1 MGRGKPARGQYSR
14 AHGIGSA
21 NIKMQHGSLFS
32 SFAIQRRVIGA
43 LLMREVITRYGRDNL
58 GVLWLFFE
66 PMLFTLGVLALWVG
80 SGLHHSSQISIVAF
94 SITGYSSVLVW
105 RNCANRCSMA
115 IQANLNLLYHRN
127 VRVLDLFLTRVIIE
141 ICGATTSFFILSTIF
156 TAAGLMDPPAD
167 TLRVLQAWLLLSWF
181 GTGLALTIG
190 GATAYSDTV
199 EKLWHPISY
208 ILFPLS
214 GAATMVDWLPKNL
227 QDAILLLPMVHG
239 VEMLRDGFF
248 GSAVRTHYDVAYMS
262 LSCLVLSLVGLML
275 VAGAGRRV
283 EVP

>member
-1 MGRGKPARGQYSR
+1 
-14 AHGIGSA
+14 
-21 NIKMQHGSLFS
+21 MQQSDLFS

-43 LLMREVITRYGRDNL
+43 LLMREIITRFGRDNL

-80 SGLHHSSQISIVAF
+80 AGLHHSSQISIVAF

-115 IQANLNLLYHRN
+115 IQPNLNLLYHRN

-156 TAAGLMDPPAD
+156 TAAGLMEPPVD
-167 TLRVLQAWLLLSWF
+167 MLRVLQGWLLLCWF

-199 EKLWHPISY
+199 EKLWHPVSY

-214 GAATMVDWLPKNL
+214 GAATMVDWLPTNL
-227 QDAILLLPMVHG
+227 RDTILLLPMVHG

-248 GSAVRTHYDVAYMS
+248 GSAVRTHYDVAYLS